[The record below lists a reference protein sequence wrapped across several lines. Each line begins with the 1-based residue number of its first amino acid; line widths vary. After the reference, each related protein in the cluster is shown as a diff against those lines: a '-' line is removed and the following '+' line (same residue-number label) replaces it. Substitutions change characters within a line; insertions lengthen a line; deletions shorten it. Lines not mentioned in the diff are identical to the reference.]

1 MTLRRPQVKL
11 CIACALA
18 AFAMPLHASVV
29 DDLLGRYRA
38 QGAAAFDAAAA
49 EAQWTRPSVD
59 AATGETR
66 RCSSCHTANL
76 KSMGKHA
83 TTGKAIEPL
92 APSVNR
98 ERLTDIEKI
107 EKWLLRNCKWTLGRE
122 CTPQEKGNFLVMIRT
137 K

>member
-1 MTLRRPQVKL
+1 MTIPRLVQCCVVF
-11 CIACALA
+11 ACLPYSTQPFA
-18 AFAMPLHASVV
+18 AAV
-29 DDLLGRYRA
+29 DDLLTRYRA
-38 QGAAAFDAAAA
+38 QGASAFDAAAA

-59 AATGETR
+59 AASGETR
-66 RCSSCHTANL
+66 RCSSCHTSDLRAL
-76 KSMGKHA
+76 GKHA

-98 ERLTDIEKI
+98 ERLTDAEKI

-122 CTPQEKGNFLVMIRT
+122 CTPQEKGNFLVMIRS

>member
-1 MTLRRPQVKL
+1 MMMRRLQVPC
-11 CIACALA
+11 CIAIAFLA
-18 AFAMPLHASVV
+18 YSPQPNAAVV
-29 DDLLGRYRA
+29 DDLLAHYRA

-49 EAQWTRPSVD
+49 EAQWSRPSVD
-59 AATGETR
+59 AASGETR
-66 RCSSCHTANL
+66 RCSTCHTTNL
-76 KSMGKHA
+76 KAMGKHA

-98 ERLTDIEKI
+98 ERLTDAEKI

-122 CTPQEKGNFLVMIRT
+122 CTPQEKGNFLVMIRS